1 MKEFDFDE
9 LDKAV
14 NSLMADAKTKGEA
27 NSEPQIADE
36 DKPVLEI
43 TPSKEKP
50 EVLLEAVNN
59 APKVESTEEP
69 SVESSDEEV
78 VLPPEDTSR
87 QSDENVETSKPIA
100 PPRRSGR
107 FMDVVHP
114 SSDMRPSLRSH
125 SEAVVS
131 PISTGVTSE
140 EIVKTAT
147 VEPEAT
153 SDVEAQDESPAY
165 DPIAFEENKKA
176 DDQEE
181 PEKADATAIV
191 SPEEPD
197 ALQTDLDASL
207 TEDESAVPDAESVS
221 GPSPFL
227 ADAKVEKRPLNSE
240 SITPPELDEEVT
252 VEVEEKDS
260 EVPIEPQPA
269 ELGSDI
275 LAIESG
281 AVEVESPEE
290 ASPAYKGVT
299 TTTVPAT
306 VAPVSIT
313 QQYRE
318 QPSSTPEDHQAIYD
332 TAAHPALAHPAK
344 KHSGW
349 WIVLWIVLLL
359 ALGAGGAAAL
369 YMFHVI

>member
-27 NSEPQIADE
+27 NSEPQVAPE

-50 EVLLEAVNN
+50 EVLLEAVND
-59 APKVESTEEP
+59 APKVESVDEP
-69 SVESSDEEV
+69 SVEPSDEEV
-78 VLPPEDTSR
+78 VPSPEENSR
-87 QSDENVETSKPIA
+87 QPAENVENAKPIA

-125 SEAVVS
+125 SEAIVS
-131 PISTGVTSE
+131 PISTEVVAE
-140 EIVKTAT
+140 EIVKAPA
-147 VEPEAT
+147 VESEAM
-153 SDVEAQDESPAY
+153 SDVETQDESPAY
-165 DPIAFEENKKA
+165 DPIAFEENKKS
-176 DDQEE
+176 DDQDE
-181 PEKADATAIV
+181 PEKADAASIA

-197 ALQTDLDASL
+197 VLQADLDASL
-207 TEDESAVPDAESVS
+207 TESESSETDTESVS

-227 ADAKVEKRPLNSE
+227 TDAKVEKRPLNSE
-240 SITPPELDEEVT
+240 AITPPELDEEVA
-252 VEVEEKDS
+252 VEVQEKDS

-281 AVEVESPEE
+281 AVEVEAPEE
-290 ASPAYKGVT
+290 AAPAYKGVT
-299 TTTVPAT
+299 TTTVPTT

-369 YMFHVI
+369 YMLKVI

>member
-27 NSEPQIADE
+27 NSEPQVAPE

-50 EVLLEAVNN
+50 EVLLEAVNDV
-59 APKVESTEEP
+59 PKVESVDEP
-69 SVESSDEEV
+69 SVEPLDEEV
-78 VLPPEDTSR
+78 VPSREENSR
-87 QSDENVETSKPIA
+87 QPAENVENAKPIA

-125 SEAVVS
+125 SEAIVS
-131 PISTGVTSE
+131 PISTEVVAE
-140 EIVKTAT
+140 EIVKAPA
-147 VEPEAT
+147 VESEVM
-153 SDVEAQDESPAY
+153 SDVETQDEPPAY
-165 DPIAFEENKKA
+165 DPIAFEENKKS
-176 DDQEE
+176 DDQDE
-181 PEKADATAIV
+181 PEKADAASIA

-197 ALQTDLDASL
+197 VLQADLDASL
-207 TEDESAVPDAESVS
+207 TESESSETDTESVS

-227 ADAKVEKRPLNSE
+227 TDAKVEKRPLNSE
-240 SITPPELDEEVT
+240 AITPPELDEEVA
-252 VEVEEKDS
+252 VEVQEKDS

-281 AVEVESPEE
+281 AVEVEAPEE
-290 ASPAYKGVT
+290 AAPAYKGVT

-369 YMFHVI
+369 YMLKVI